1 VIRKSLAGFILVGM
15 LATVI
20 WAGVENSDDPSDGL
34 LALILMLGFAVVV
47 LCVLVLVDQRQSE

>member
-1 VIRKSLAGFILVGM
+1 M

-34 LALILMLGFAVVV
+34 LPLILMLGFAVVV